1 MLKVRKETIKAA
13 QYMSK
18 LSVEEF
24 AHKIGLSYGSYRNY
38 IGNARNFTLKHILII
53 QALSGIPIQNFF
65 EEI

>member
-13 QYMSK
+13 RYMTS
-18 LSVEEF
+18 LEAEEF

-38 IGNARNFTLKHILII
+38 MNGFGEFKLKHILIA

-65 EEI
+65 EEK